1 MTDATLTTR
10 PASRP
15 WGQIALRWILFILL
29 GLFALFYLMP
39 LFVMVTTSLKSL
51 EEIRTGSLVAF
62 PREITFDAWRTAW
75 SGACTGIQCEGVKPF
90 FWNSVMLAVPAVLI
104 STLLGAVN
112 GYVIAQWK
120 FRGANLIFSLMLFGC
135 FIPFQVVL
143 LPMARMLGILGL
155 AGSIPGLIFVHVI
168 YGIGFTTLFFR
179 NYYVSIPVELVKAA
193 KVDGAGFFRIFWSI
207 FLPLS
212 LPIIVVTVI
221 WQFTQIWN
229 DFLFGI
235 SFSQAGTQPV
245 TVALNN
251 IVNST
256 TGVKE
261 YNVDMAAAIIAA
273 LPTLFVYVVAGK
285 YFIRG
290 LTAGSVKG

>member
-1 MTDATLTTR
+1 MTDHSVSIGTNGGITR
-10 PASRP
+10 V
-15 WGQIALRWILFILL
+15 ALRWLL
-29 GLFALFYLMP
+29 YITLCLFALYYLVP

-51 EEIRTGSLVAF
+51 EEIRTGSLIAL
-62 PREITFDAWRTAW
+62 PRDITFAAWSTAW
-75 SGACTGIQCEGVKPF
+75 SSACTGIQCEGLRPY
-90 FWNSVMLAVPAVLI
+90 FWNSVLLAVPAVII
-104 STLLGAVN
+104 STLIGALN
-112 GYVIAQWK
+112 GYVIAQWRFK
-120 FRGANLIFSLMLFGC
+120 GSNILFALILFGC

-143 LPMARMLGILGL
+143 LPMARVLGIMDL
-155 AGSIPGLIFVHVI
+155 AGSITGLIFVHVT

-179 NYYVSIPVELVKAA
+179 NFYVTVPVELVKAA
-193 KVDGAGFFRIFWSI
+193 KIDGASFLRIFLSI
-207 FLPLS
+207 FMPLS

-229 DFLFGI
+229 DFLFGV
-235 SFSQAGTQPV
+235 SFSQAGTQPI

-273 LPTLFVYVVAGK
+273 SPTLLVYIVAGK

-290 LTAGSVKG
+290 LTSGSVKG

>member
-1 MTDATLTTR
+1 MISKTNGINYTNL
-10 PASRP
+10 
-15 WGQIALRWILFILL
+15 ILRILL
-29 GLFALFYLMP
+29 YFFLSIFVLYYLLP
-39 LFVMVTTSLKSL
+39 LFVMITTSLKSL
-51 EEIRTGSLVAF
+51 EEIRTGSLVAL
-62 PREITFDAWRTAW
+62 PRNITFEAWGTAW
-75 SGACTGIQCEGVKPF
+75 SSACTGIQCEGLKPY
-90 FWNSVMLAVPAVLI
+90 FWNSIFIAIPAVFI
-104 STLLGAVN
+104 STLIGALN
-112 GYVIAQWK
+112 GYVVAQWRFK
-120 FRGANLIFSLMLFGC
+120 GANMIFALMLFGC

-143 LPMARMLGILGL
+143 LPMARVLGLMDL
-155 AGSIPGLIFVHVI
+155 AGSISGLIFVHVI

-179 NYYVSIPVELVKAA
+179 NYYVNIPSELVKAA
-193 KVDGAGFFRIFWSI
+193 KMDGATFLRIFWSI

-229 DFLFGI
+229 DFLFGV
-235 SFSQAGTQPV
+235 SFSEAGTQPI

-273 LPTLFVYVVAGK
+273 MPTLLVYIFAGK

>member
-1 MTDATLTTR
+1 MISKTNGINYTN
-10 PASRP
+10 
-15 WGQIALRWILFILL
+15 FILRIL
-29 GLFALFYLMP
+29 LYFFLSVFVLYYLLP
-39 LFVMVTTSLKSL
+39 LFVMITTSLKSL
-51 EEIRTGSLVAF
+51 EEIRTGSLVAL
-62 PREITFDAWRTAW
+62 PRNITFEAWGTAW
-75 SGACTGIQCEGVKPF
+75 SSACTGIQCEGLKPY
-90 FWNSVMLAVPAVLI
+90 FWNSIFIAIPAVFI
-104 STLLGAVN
+104 STLIGALN
-112 GYVIAQWK
+112 GYVVAQWRFK
-120 FRGANLIFSLMLFGC
+120 GANMIFALMLFGC

-143 LPMARMLGILGL
+143 LPMARVLGLMDL
-155 AGSIPGLIFVHVI
+155 AGSISGLIFVHVI

-179 NYYVSIPVELVKAA
+179 NYYVNIPSELVKAA
-193 KVDGAGFFRIFWSI
+193 KMDGATFLRIFWSI

-229 DFLFGI
+229 DFLFGV
-235 SFSQAGTQPV
+235 SFSEAGTQPI

-273 LPTLFVYVVAGK
+273 MPTLLVYIFAGK

>member
-1 MTDATLTTR
+1 MISKTNGYNYTNL
-10 PASRP
+10 
-15 WGQIALRWILFILL
+15 ILRILL
-29 GLFALFYLMP
+29 YFFLSVFVLYYLLP
-39 LFVMVTTSLKSL
+39 LFVMITTSLKSL
-51 EEIRTGSLVAF
+51 EEIRTGSLVAL
-62 PREITFDAWRTAW
+62 PRNITFEAWGTAW
-75 SGACTGIQCEGVKPF
+75 SSACTGIQCEGLKPY
-90 FWNSVMLAVPAVLI
+90 FWNSIFIAIPAVFI
-104 STLLGAVN
+104 STLIGALN
-112 GYVIAQWK
+112 GYVVAQWRFK
-120 FRGANLIFSLMLFGC
+120 GANMIFALMLFGC

-143 LPMARMLGILGL
+143 LPMARVLGLMDL
-155 AGSIPGLIFVHVI
+155 AGSISGLIFVHVI

-179 NYYVSIPVELVKAA
+179 NYYVNIPSELVKAA
-193 KVDGAGFFRIFWSI
+193 KMDGATFLRIFWSI

-229 DFLFGI
+229 DFLFGV
-235 SFSQAGTQPV
+235 SFSEAGTQPI

-273 LPTLFVYVVAGK
+273 MPTLLVYIFAGK

>member
-1 MTDATLTTR
+1 MISNTNRINYTNLTLR
-10 PASRP
+10 
-15 WGQIALRWILFILL
+15 ILL
-29 GLFALFYLMP
+29 YFFLSIFALYYLLP
-39 LFVMVTTSLKSL
+39 LFVMITTSLKSL
-51 EEIRTGSLVAF
+51 EEIRTGSLVAL
-62 PREITFDAWRTAW
+62 PRNITFEAWGTAW
-75 SGACTGIQCEGVKPF
+75 SSACTGIQCEGLKPY
-90 FWNSVMLAVPAVLI
+90 FWNSIFIAIPAVFI
-104 STLLGAVN
+104 STFIGALN
-112 GYVIAQWK
+112 GYVVAQWRFK
-120 FRGANLIFSLMLFGC
+120 GANIIFALMLFGC

-143 LPMARMLGILGL
+143 LPMARVLGLMDL
-155 AGSIPGLIFVHVI
+155 AGSIMGLIFVHVI

-179 NYYVSIPVELVKAA
+179 NYYVNIPTELVKAA
-193 KVDGAGFFRIFWSI
+193 KMDGANFLRIFWSI

-212 LPIIVVTVI
+212 LPIIVVTII

-229 DFLFGI
+229 DFLFGV
-235 SFSQAGTQPV
+235 SFSEAGTQPI

-273 LPTLFVYVVAGK
+273 MPTLLVYIFAGK

>member
-1 MTDATLTTR
+1 MINNTNGINYTNL
-10 PASRP
+10 
-15 WGQIALRWILFILL
+15 ILRILL
-29 GLFALFYLMP
+29 YFFLSVFVLYYLLP
-39 LFVMVTTSLKSL
+39 LFVMITTSLKSL
-51 EEIRTGSLVAF
+51 EEIRTGSLVAL
-62 PREITFDAWRTAW
+62 PRNITFEAWGTAW
-75 SGACTGIQCEGVKPF
+75 SSACTGIQCEGLKPY
-90 FWNSVMLAVPAVLI
+90 FWNSIFIAIPAVFI
-104 STLLGAVN
+104 STLIGALN
-112 GYVIAQWK
+112 GYVVAQWRFK
-120 FRGANLIFSLMLFGC
+120 GANMIFALMLFGC
-135 FIPFQVVL
+135 FVPFQVVL
-143 LPMARMLGILGL
+143 LPMARVLGLMDL
-155 AGSIPGLIFVHVI
+155 AGSISGLIFVHVI

-179 NYYVSIPVELVKAA
+179 NYYVNIPSELVKAA
-193 KVDGAGFFRIFWSI
+193 KMDGATFLRIFWSI

-229 DFLFGI
+229 DFLFGV
-235 SFSQAGTQPV
+235 SFSEAGTQPI

-273 LPTLFVYVVAGK
+273 MPTLLVYIFAGK

>member
-1 MTDATLTTR
+1 MINNNYKINYTNV
-10 PASRP
+10 
-15 WGQIALRWILFILL
+15 ILRMLL
-29 GLFALFYLMP
+29 YFFLSVFVLYYLLP

-51 EEIRTGSLVAF
+51 EEIRTGSLVAL
-62 PREITFDAWRTAW
+62 PRNITFEAWGTAW
-75 SGACTGIQCEGVKPF
+75 SSACTGIQCEGLKPY
-90 FWNSVMLAVPAVLI
+90 FWNSILIAIPAVFI
-104 STLLGAVN
+104 STLIGALN
-112 GYVIAQWK
+112 GYVVAQWRFK
-120 FRGANLIFSLMLFGC
+120 GANIIFALMLFGC

-143 LPMARMLGILGL
+143 LPMARVLGLMDL
-155 AGSIPGLIFVHVI
+155 AGSITGLIFVHVI
-168 YGIGFTTLFFR
+168 YGIRFTTLFFR
-179 NYYVSIPVELVKAA
+179 NYYVNIPSELVKAA
-193 KVDGAGFFRIFWSI
+193 KMDGATFLRIFWSI

-212 LPIIVVTVI
+212 LPIIVVTII

-229 DFLFGI
+229 DFLFGV
-235 SFSQAGTQPV
+235 SFSEAGTQPI

-273 LPTLFVYVVAGK
+273 MPTLLVYIFAGK

>member
-1 MTDATLTTR
+1 MISNTNRINYTNLTLR
-10 PASRP
+10 
-15 WGQIALRWILFILL
+15 ILL
-29 GLFALFYLMP
+29 YFFLSVFVLYYLLP
-39 LFVMVTTSLKSL
+39 LFVMITTSLKSL
-51 EEIRTGSLVAF
+51 EEIRTGSLVAL
-62 PREITFDAWRTAW
+62 PRNITFEAWGTAW
-75 SGACTGIQCEGVKPF
+75 SSACTGIQCEGLKPY
-90 FWNSVMLAVPAVLI
+90 FWNSIFIAVPAVFI
-104 STLLGAVN
+104 STFIGALN
-112 GYVIAQWK
+112 GYVVAQWRFK
-120 FRGANLIFSLMLFGC
+120 GANVIFALMLFGC

-143 LPMARMLGILGL
+143 LPMARVLGLMNL
-155 AGSIPGLIFVHVI
+155 AGSIMGLILVHVI

-179 NYYVSIPVELVKAA
+179 NYYVNIPTELVKAA
-193 KVDGAGFFRIFWSI
+193 KMDGANFLRIFWSI

-212 LPIIVVTVI
+212 LPIIVVTII

-229 DFLFGI
+229 DFLFGV
-235 SFSQAGTQPV
+235 SFSEAGTQPI

-273 LPTLFVYVVAGK
+273 MPTLLVYIFAGK

>member
-1 MTDATLTTR
+1 MINNITKTNYTNLF
-10 PASRP
+10 
-15 WGQIALRWILFILL
+15 LRFLL
-29 GLFALFYLMP
+29 YFVLIVFVLYYLLP
-39 LFVMVTTSLKSL
+39 LFVMITTSLKSL
-51 EEIRTGSLVAF
+51 EEIRTGSLVSL
-62 PREITFDAWRTAW
+62 PRNITFEAWGTAW
-75 SGACTGIQCEGVKPF
+75 SSACTGIQCEGLRPF
-90 FWNSVMLAVPAVLI
+90 FWNSIFIAIPAVLI
-104 STLLGAVN
+104 STLIGALN
-112 GYVIAQWK
+112 GYVVAQWR
-120 FRGANLIFSLMLFGC
+120 FRGANIIFALMLFGC
-135 FIPFQVVL
+135 FIPFQVIL
-143 LPMARMLGILGL
+143 LPMARVLGL
-155 AGSIPGLIFVHVI
+155 MDLAGTITGLIFVHVI

-179 NYYVSIPVELVKAA
+179 NYYVNIPNELVKAA
-193 KVDGAGFFRIFWSI
+193 KIDGANFLRIFWSI

-229 DFLFGI
+229 DFLFGV
-235 SFSQAGTQPV
+235 SFSEAGTQPI

-273 LPTLFVYVVAGK
+273 MPTLIVYVFAGK

>member
-1 MTDATLTTR
+1 MISKSNGINYTNL
-10 PASRP
+10 
-15 WGQIALRWILFILL
+15 ILRILL
-29 GLFALFYLMP
+29 YFFLSVFVLYYLLP
-39 LFVMVTTSLKSL
+39 LFVMITTSLKSL
-51 EEIRTGSLVAF
+51 EEIRTGSLVAL
-62 PREITFDAWRTAW
+62 PRNITFEAWGTAW
-75 SGACTGIQCEGVKPF
+75 SSACTGIQCEGLKPY
-90 FWNSVMLAVPAVLI
+90 FWNSIFMAIPAVFI
-104 STLLGAVN
+104 STLIGALN
-112 GYVIAQWK
+112 GYVVAQWRFK
-120 FRGANLIFSLMLFGC
+120 GANMIFALMLFGC

-143 LPMARMLGILGL
+143 LPMARVLGLMDL
-155 AGSIPGLIFVHVI
+155 AGSISGLIFVHVI

-179 NYYVSIPVELVKAA
+179 NYYVNIPSELVKAA
-193 KVDGAGFFRIFWSI
+193 KMDGATFLRIFWSI

-229 DFLFGI
+229 DFLFGV
-235 SFSQAGTQPV
+235 SFSEAGTQPI

-273 LPTLFVYVVAGK
+273 MPTLLVYIFAGK